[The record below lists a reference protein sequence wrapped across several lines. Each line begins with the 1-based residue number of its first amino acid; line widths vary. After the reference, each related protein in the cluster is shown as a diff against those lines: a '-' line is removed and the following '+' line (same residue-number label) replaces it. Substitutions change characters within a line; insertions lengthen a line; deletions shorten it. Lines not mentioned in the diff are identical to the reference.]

1 MRTQPFVRTRERRPV
16 RGFTMLELMIVVA
29 IIGLLA
35 AMAGPRVAAY
45 LRKAD
50 ATAAQAQISLL
61 SKSLEAYR
69 AIVGRYPTTEQG
81 LRALTERPADEPRW
95 NGPYLDRAVP
105 PDPWGRAYLYR
116 APGASGREFDLIS
129 YGRDGVPGGSGDDAD
144 IVN

>member
-1 MRTQPFVRTRERRPV
+1 MRTQTYAQKGGRRAV

-61 SKSLEAYR
+61 AKSLEAYR

-81 LRALTERPADEPRW
+81 LRALTERPGDEPRW

-105 PDPWGRAYLYR
+105 PDPWGRTYIYR
-116 APGASGREFDLIS
+116 APGASGRDFDLIS